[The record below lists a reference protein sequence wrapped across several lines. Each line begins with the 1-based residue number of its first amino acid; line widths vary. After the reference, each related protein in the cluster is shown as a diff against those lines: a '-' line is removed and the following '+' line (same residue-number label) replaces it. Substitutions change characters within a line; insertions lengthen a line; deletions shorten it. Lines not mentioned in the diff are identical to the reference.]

1 MLRMTR
7 LFWMLMAAF
16 SAANFALCQEPAPTP
31 ANTDGIVFR
40 EPFTLRLHVDKDHYY
55 EEHYDKRIP
64 YVAKNDVYLFSGEKF
79 GVSLTVKADKTVE
92 VTYQPDG
99 KKADVWFIFTQEK
112 ELASGAGMMLTI
124 QNKLKRELRMDAL
137 MTVPGKKEIYKTS
150 IVPNEAGLSNFES
163 WPHPIVQLV
172 LRNFRLSEKEPGK
185 SKR

>member
-1 MLRMTR
+1 MLHMNRM
-7 LFWMLMAAF
+7 FWMLMAALF
-16 SAANFALCQEPAPTP
+16 VANSALCQEPAPAS
-31 ANTDGIVFR
+31 ANGDGSVFR

-55 EEHYDKRIP
+55 EEHYHKGIP
-64 YVAKNDVYLFSGEKF
+64 YVAEDDVYLFSGDKF
-79 GVSLTVKADKTVE
+79 GISLTFKADKTIE

-112 ELASGAGMMLTI
+112 KLAGGVGMMLTI

-150 IVPNEAGLSNFES
+150 ILPIEAGLGGFES

-172 LRNFRLSEKEPGK
+172 LKNFRLSEKESGE